1 MKRAAALLLALLLL
15 ASAGCAAPKTLRQ
28 QTIFAMNTVM
38 DLRIYASDDSLLQ
51 EMTRLLSE
59 LDHELSATEAGSALY
74 ALNQTGQ
81 AENADLAQIVSRA
94 ILPNQ
99 CQCGPRRLQSG
110 SVRQYPQK
118 QPPDPWHPLP

>member
-59 LDHELSATEAGSALY
+59 LDHEH
-74 ALNQTGQ
+74 QQ
-81 AENADLAQIVSRA
+81 F
-94 ILPNQ
+94 
-99 CQCGPRRLQSG
+99 
-110 SVRQYPQK
+110 
-118 QPPDPWHPLP
+118 